1 MGTSKNMKSTK
12 NSVYKS
18 FRLYGASNN
27 KDQGKLAYSLTQPTH
42 LYLATYSYCNPPC

>member
-27 KDQGKLAYSLTQPTH
+27 KDQGKLVNIILFNTTQTSLFS
-42 LYLATYSYCNPPC
+42 YLFLL